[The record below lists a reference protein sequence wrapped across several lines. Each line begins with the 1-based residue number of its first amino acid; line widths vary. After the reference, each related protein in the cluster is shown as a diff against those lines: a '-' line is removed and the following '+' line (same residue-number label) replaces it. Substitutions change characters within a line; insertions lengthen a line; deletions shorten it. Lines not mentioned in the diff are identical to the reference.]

1 MVEITSKS
9 RQLKLI
15 EIRTTFGKKFVKTDE
30 KLESYLSTAIHGA
43 KKAGQILI
51 DFMGNAAVREKGPRD
66 LVTEADVAAQNEIE
80 RILLGKFPDH
90 QFVGEEGES
99 IDPDTINGL
108 TWVVD
113 PLDGT
118 TNFVHQLRS
127 FSVSIALLQD
137 SEPIVGVVYDP
148 LCDECFT
155 AVKGGGAHLNESEIS
170 VSSCQAMR
178 DAMLVTGFSP
188 SVTKDSIEAKRF
200 LEVLGKAQSIRRLG
214 SAALNLCFIACG
226 RIDAYWA
233 SSLNSW
239 DIAAGMLIMSEAGG
253 TVKGM
258 DGPFDMFKPKFIA
271 AASEE
276 LRDEL
281 GETID
286 IAG

>member
-30 KLESYLSTAIHGA
+30 KLESYLSTAIHAA
-43 KKAGQILI
+43 KKAGQILV

-99 IDPDTINGL
+99 IDSDTIKGL

-170 VSSCQAMR
+170 VSRCRAMR

>member
-1 MVEITSKS
+1 M
-9 RQLKLI
+9 
-15 EIRTTFGKKFVKTDE
+15 KTDE
-30 KLESYLSTAIHGA
+30 KLESYLSTAIHAA
-43 KKAGQILI
+43 KEAGQILV

-80 RILLGKFPDH
+80 KILLGKFPDH

-99 IDPDTINGL
+99 IDADTIRGL

-155 AVKGGGAHLNESEIS
+155 AIKGSGAHLNENKIS
-170 VSSCQAMR
+170 VSSCRAMR

-239 DIAAGMLIMSEAGG
+239 DIAAGILIMSEAGG

-258 DGPFDMFKPKFIA
+258 GGPFDLFNPKFIA

-276 LRDEL
+276 LRNEL
-281 GETID
+281 GQTID